1 MLTMLR
7 AQTQTRRRAIRST
20 TTNACGLY
28 PAVGAAGMDPRGVII
43 GREAYSGKAYIFD
56 PFVLYDPAARVRLP
70 SGHVLVLGKS
80 GHGKS
85 ALEKTYVLRQ
95 LRFRDRSFCV
105 LDAQGEDGTG
115 EWDGIARELGITP
128 VRLVYGDADA
138 ADGIRI
144 NPLDP
149 RIPQEHQFKVLVSML
164 EILGGG
170 HPLTSRTRF
179 ALSEAHK
186 TAAEAARTGRRPLIL
201 SDILNALTA
210 PRQALLGRQ
219 PVTPDELIEWGQPA
233 ALALDELCNP
243 DRELAGLFDGPTS
256 EGIDLDARLIVF
268 DLTRLP
274 REGQAMPLLMAV
286 IGPWIRFGWI
296 RPGDDIKRTLIVEEA
311 WHILSHRP
319 VARLFEEL
327 VRYGRRLGLSFWAV
341 LHHLA
346 DLTLDEAP
354 EAAAI
359 LKLTATRVLYHLD
372 REEAEITADYLGL
385 TTWARRALPDGANVC
400 APGRA
405 IWQVGSRIN
414 LVEHIRTA
422 TEIRLTD
429 TNRRMSERANTGPA
443 SEPTAPLLRLRK
455 GSGIG

>member
-1 MLTMLR
+1 MLR
-7 AQTQTRRRAIRST
+7 SQAQTRRRAIRST

-43 GREAYSGKAYIFD
+43 GREAYSGRAYIFD
-56 PFVLYDPAARVRLP
+56 PFILYDPSARVRLP

-95 LRFRDRSFCV
+95 LRFRDRAFCV

-128 VRLVYGDADA
+128 VRLVYGGAG
-138 ADGIRI
+138 DGVRI

-149 RIPQEHQFKVLVSML
+149 RIPQEHQFKVLLSMV
-164 EILGGG
+164 EILAG
-170 HPLTSRTRF
+170 PPTAQTKF
-179 ALSEAHK
+179 ALAEAHRVALS
-186 TAAEAARTGRRPLIL
+186 TARTSPRGAVL
-201 SDILNALTA
+201 SDVLDALTA
-210 PRQALLGRQ
+210 PSAAWLGQ
-219 PVTPDELIEWGQPA
+219 QLVEPAELADWGRPA
-233 ALALDELCNP
+233 ALALDELCNA
-243 DRELAGLFDGPTS
+243 DRDLAGLFDGPTT
-256 EGIDLDARLIVF
+256 EGIDLAARLIVF

-274 REGQAMPLLMAV
+274 REGEAMPLLMAV

-296 RPGDDIKRTLIVEEA
+296 RPDDTVKRTLIVEEA

-327 VRYGRRLGLSFWAV
+327 VRYGRRLGLSFWAI

-346 DLTLDEAP
+346 DLVLDEAP

-359 LKLTATRVLYHLD
+359 LKLTATRVVYHLD
-372 REEAEITADYLGL
+372 REEAETTASYLGL
-385 TTWARRALPDGANVC
+385 TDWAREALPDGANIC

-422 TEIRLTD
+422 AEIRLTD
-429 TNRRMSERANTGPA
+429 TNRRMTETSTPSPDDEAVA
-443 SEPTAPLLRLRK
+443 APVIRLRK
-455 GSGIG
+455 RGTP

>member
-1 MLTMLR
+1 MVRT
-7 AQTQTRRRAIRST
+7 QTQTRRRAIRST
-20 TTNACGLY
+20 SANACGLY
-28 PAVGAAGMDPRGVII
+28 PAVGAASMDPRGVII

-56 PFVLYDPAARVRLP
+56 PFILYDPKARVRLP
-70 SGHVLVLGKS
+70 SPHVLVLGKS

-95 LRFRDRSFCV
+95 LRFRDRNFCV
-105 LDAQGEDGTG
+105 LDAQGEDGAG
-115 EWDGIARELGITP
+115 EWDGIARELGIKP
-128 VRLVYGDADA
+128 IRLVYGDTGTG
-138 ADGIRI
+138 DGIRI

-149 RIPQEHQFKVLVSML
+149 RIPVEHQFKVLVSMT
-164 EILGGG
+164 EILAGG
-170 HPLTSRTRF
+170 PLSSRTRF
-179 ALSEAHK
+179 ALAEAHR
-186 TAAEAARTGRRPLIL
+186 TASAAGRADGRVPVL
-201 SDILNALTA
+201 SDVLDALTA
-210 PRQALLGRQ
+210 PHEALLGQ
-219 PVTPDELIEWGQPA
+219 QKVSPEELSHWGQPA

-243 DRELAGLFDGPTS
+243 ERDLAGLFDGPTS
-256 EGIDLDARLIVF
+256 AGIDLDARLIVF

-274 REGQAMPLLMAV
+274 REGEAMPLLMAV

-296 RPGDDIKRTLIVEEA
+296 KPGDNIKRTLIVEEA

-327 VRYGRRLGLSFWAV
+327 VRYGRRLGLSFWAI

-346 DLTLDEAP
+346 DLVLEEAP

-359 LKLTATRVLYHLD
+359 LKLTATRVVYHLD
-372 REEAEITADYLGL
+372 RDEAEKTADYLGL
-385 TTWARRALPDGANVC
+385 TSWARRCLPDGANIC

-429 TNRRMSERANTGPA
+429 TNRRMTERPSTEAVA
-443 SEPTAPLLRLRK
+443 ITAPVIRLRK
-455 GSGIG
+455 GAAA

>member
-1 MLTMLR
+1 MLR
-7 AQTQTRRRAIRST
+7 TQSQTRRRAVRST
-20 TTNACGLY
+20 TANACGLY
-28 PAVGAAGMDPRGVII
+28 PAVGAAGMDPRGVVI

-56 PFVLYDPAARVRLP
+56 PFILYDPKARVRLP

-95 LRFRDRSFCV
+95 LRFRDRAFCV

-128 VRLVYGDADA
+128 VRLVYGNADA
-138 ADGIRI
+138 VDGVRI

-149 RIPQEHQFKVLVSML
+149 RIPQEHQFKVLVSMV
-164 EILGGG
+164 EIITGG
-170 HPLTSRTRF
+170 PLASTTRF
-179 ALSEAHK
+179 ALSEAHR
-186 TAAEAARTGRRPLIL
+186 TAVVAAGVQQRTVCL
-201 SDILNALTA
+201 SDVLDALTA
-210 PRQALLGRQ
+210 PRRALLGQ
-219 PVTPDELIEWGQPA
+219 QQVEPEELTEWGQPA

-243 DRELAGLFDGPTS
+243 DRELAGLFDGPTTA
-256 EGIDLDARLIVF
+256 GIDLDARLIIF

-274 REGQAMPLLMAV
+274 REGEAMPLLMAV

-296 RPGDDIKRTLIVEEA
+296 KPGDTVKRTLIVEEA

-346 DLTLDEAP
+346 DLSLEEAP

-372 REEAEITADYLGL
+372 RDEAEVTAEYLGL
-385 TTWARRALPDGANVC
+385 TAWARKALPDGANIC

-405 IWQVGSRIN
+405 IWQVGARIN

-422 TEIRLTD
+422 TEVRLTD
-429 TNRRMSERANTGPA
+429 TNRRMTERTGA
-443 SEPTAPLLRLRK
+443 EAGQVFAPMIPLRK
-455 GSGIG
+455 GGAA

>member
-7 AQTQTRRRAIRST
+7 TQSQSRRRAIRST

-28 PAVGAAGMDPRGVII
+28 PAVGAPSMDPRGVII
-43 GREAYSGKAYIFD
+43 GREAYSGRAYIFD
-56 PFVLYDPAARVRLP
+56 PFILYDPTARVRLP

-95 LRFRDRSFCV
+95 LRFRDRNFCI

-128 VRLVYGDADA
+128 IRLVYGDADA
-138 ADGIRI
+138 SDGIRI

-149 RIPQEHQFKVLVSML
+149 RIPQEHQYKVLVSMI
-164 EILGGG
+164 EILSGG
-170 HPLTSRTRF
+170 PLAAHTKF
-179 ALSEAHK
+179 ALAEAH
-186 TAAEAARTGRRPLIL
+186 EAAVAAARAQARVVVL
-201 SDILNALTA
+201 SDVLDALTA
-210 PRQALLGRQ
+210 PSQALLGQ
-219 PVTPDELIEWGQPA
+219 QTVTPDELIEWGQPA

-243 DRELAGLFDGPTS
+243 GRDLAGLFDGPTS
-256 EGIDLDARLIVF
+256 HGIDLDARLIVF

-274 REGQAMPLLMAV
+274 REGEAMPLLMAV

-296 RPGDDIKRTLIVEEA
+296 RPGDTIKRTLIVEEA

-346 DLTLDEAP
+346 DLVLDDAP

-359 LKLTATRVLYHLD
+359 LKLTATRIIYHLD
-372 REEAEITADYLGL
+372 RDEAEVTADYLGL
-385 TTWARRALPDGANVC
+385 TSWARKALPDGANIC

-429 TNRRMSERANTGPA
+429 TNRRMTENAREPA
-443 SEPTAPLLRLRK
+443 HAASAPMIRLRK
-455 GSGIG
+455 GTAA

>member
-1 MLTMLR
+1 MLR
-7 AQTQTRRRAIRST
+7 TQSQTRRRAIRST
-20 TTNACGLY
+20 TANACGLY
-28 PAVGAAGMDPRGVII
+28 PAVGAAGMDPRGVVI

-56 PFVLYDPAARVRLP
+56 PFILYDPTARVRLP

-95 LRFRDRSFCV
+95 LRFRDRNFCV

-128 VRLVYGDADA
+128 IRLVYGDADA
-138 ADGIRI
+138 GDGVRI

-149 RIPQEHQFKVLVSML
+149 RIPPEHQFKVLVSMM
-164 EILGGG
+164 EILSGGPLAPHTKFALAEAHRSAVTAAG
-170 HPLTSRTRF
+170 GQQRVVVLSDVLTALTS
-179 ALSEAHK
+179 
-186 TAAEAARTGRRPLIL
+186 
-201 SDILNALTA
+201 
-210 PRQALLGRQ
+210 PREALLGQQRVG
-219 PVTPDELIEWGQPA
+219 PEELIAWGRPA

-243 DRELAGLFDGPTS
+243 GRELAGLFDGPTS

-274 REGQAMPLLMAV
+274 REGEAMPLLMAV

-296 RPGDDIKRTLIVEEA
+296 KPGDTIKRTLIVEEA

-346 DLTLDEAP
+346 DLTLEDAP

-372 REEAEITADYLGL
+372 RDEAEVTADYLGL
-385 TTWARRALPDGANVC
+385 TAWARKALPDGANIC

-429 TNRRMSERANTGPA
+429 TNRRMTERTGGDVGHPA
-443 SEPTAPLLRLRK
+443 VPMIPLRR
-455 GSGIG
+455 GAAA

>member
-1 MLTMLR
+1 MLR
-7 AQTQTRRRAIRST
+7 TQTQTRRRAIRST
-20 TTNACGLY
+20 STNACGLY
-28 PAVGAAGMDPRGVII
+28 PAVGAASMDPRGVII

-56 PFVLYDPAARVRLP
+56 PFILYDPKARVRLP
-70 SGHVLVLGKS
+70 SPHLLVLGKS

-95 LRFRDRSFCV
+95 LRFRDRNFCI
-105 LDAQGEDGTG
+105 LDAQGEDGSG

-128 VRLVYGDADA
+128 IRLVYGDADA
-138 ADGIRI
+138 SEGIRI
-144 NPLDP
+144 NPLDS
-149 RIPQEHQFKVLVSML
+149 RIPAEHQFKVLVSMM
-164 EILGGG
+164 EILAGG
-170 HPLTSRTRF
+170 PLTSQTKF
-179 ALSEAHK
+179 ALAEAHK
-186 TAAEAARTGRRPLIL
+186 AASAAARAKGRVAVL
-201 SDILNALTA
+201 SDVLDALTA
-210 PRQALLGRQ
+210 PRQALLGQQ
-219 PVTPDELIEWGQPA
+219 PVSPRELIEWGQPA

-243 DRELAGLFDGPTS
+243 DRDLAGLFDGPTS

-268 DLTRLP
+268 DLTKLP
-274 REGQAMPLLMAV
+274 REGEAMPLLMAV

-296 RPGDDIKRTLIVEEA
+296 KPGDNIKRTLIVEEA

-327 VRYGRRLGLSFWAV
+327 VRYGRRLGLSFWAI

-346 DLTLDEAP
+346 DLVLEEAP

-359 LKLTATRVLYHLD
+359 LKLTATRVVYHLD
-372 REEAEITADYLGL
+372 RDEAEKTSDYLGL
-385 TTWARRALPDGANVC
+385 TSWARKSLPDGANIC

-429 TNRRMSERANTGPA
+429 TNRRMTESAGSEAAPPA
-443 SEPTAPLLRLRK
+443 APMVRLRK
-455 GSGIG
+455 GAAA

>member
-7 AQTQTRRRAIRST
+7 PQTQTRRRAIRST

-56 PFVLYDPAARVRLP
+56 PFVLYDPTARVRLP

-105 LDAQGEDGTG
+105 VDAQGEDGTG
-115 EWDGIARELGITP
+115 EWDSIARELGITP
-128 VRLVYGDADA
+128 VRLVYGNADA
-138 ADGIRI
+138 TDGVRI

-164 EILGGG
+164 EILNGGR
-170 HPLTSRTRF
+170 PLASRDPLRPVRGTQRGSGSR
-179 ALSEAHK
+179 ADPASAPDPL
-186 TAAEAARTGRRPLIL
+186 RRPQRA
-201 SDILNALTA
+201 DRAA
-210 PRQALLGRQ
+210 PAMLGRQ
-219 PVTPDELIEWGQPA
+219 SVTPDELIEWGQPA

-274 REGQAMPLLMAV
+274 REGAAMPLLMAV

-346 DLTLDEAP
+346 DLTLEEAP

-359 LKLTATRVLYHLD
+359 LKLTATRVLYHMD

-422 TEIRLTD
+422 TEIRLTN
-429 TNRRMSERANTGPA
+429 TNRRMSERAGADPRQ
-443 SEPTAPLLRLRK
+443 PVAPMIRLR
-455 GSGIG
+455 SGAP